1 MQTWYCLSFFFR
13 IWQICITLVNKYVYL
28 YIFIYNLQ
36 PLFGLINAKLELI
49 THAYFDERDFSQVAL
64 LEQTFNNLNSSLT
77 QSLLEGTQVFL
88 GECLHLWC
96 LQNQFYLFVV
106 QNPKEQ
112 WLLAHICGEFK
123 FSILSEMCMKE
134 SSWPH
139 ADIKKH
145 RRNKQI
151 GLVFYFCFMNLIK
164 SRNTIKASFYIVFTA
179 TA

>member
-1 MQTWYCLSFFFR
+1 MILSVLFFR

-96 LQNQFYLFVV
+96 LQNQFYSFVSKTQRNSDFWLIFVV
-106 QNPKEQ
+106 
-112 WLLAHICGEFK
+112 
-123 FSILSEMCMKE
+123 SLSFQ
-134 SSWPH
+134 SWVKCVWKNQ
-139 ADIKKH
+139 AGLMLTSKN
-145 RRNKQI
+145 RRDKQI